1 MDFIEGLPKSEGK
14 DTILM
19 VVCKLTKYGYV
30 IPLSHPFTTSIVF
43 KFFVDHVLNYM
54 EQLHGAPESIVFD
67 RGKVFTSLFW
77 KDLFKCIGI
86 TFFLAQSITLK

>member
-54 EQLHGAPESIVFD
+54 EHLNP
-67 RGKVFTSLFW
+67 LF
-77 KDLFKCIGI
+77 LIGVR
-86 TFFLAQSITLK
+86 FLRVYFGRIFLNA